1 MLLLSSSIQNY
12 AFNYYY
18 CVPLSWGNAVYVVGK
33 IPLSSLRR
41 DLHGGKWVKMFFIV
55 CFFFYK
61 NFVLIFICLPLG
73 DGTDAL

>member
-41 DLHGGKWVKMFFIV
+41 DLHGGKLMGKNVLY
-55 CFFFYK
+55 CLFFFLQELCINIYMSP
-61 NFVLIFICLPLG
+61 FR
-73 DGTDAL
+73 